1 MIQRTLTVEE
11 AVARVPFLAG
21 SSQLAV
27 TPLGGGITNHNFRID
42 YDGGSCVL
50 RITGANTEQLG
61 IRRDVEYQAN
71 LAAGRLGIA
80 PEVLYYIEPEGYLVT
95 RFVPGKKITPEEIRQ
110 ADNLHRFAEK
120 IRRFHEKG
128 PELKVE
134 FSVFRRI
141 EMFAEIARRH
151 DCRFPDSYPWLMEKF
166 TQIENVLR
174 SNPFNPRPCHNDLLN
189 LNFLAENGELY
200 ILDWE
205 YAAMG
210 DPLYDLANFC
220 HHHQLDDDQFNTLVE
235 AYSGRADPQERA
247 RVRLYW
253 PMSQMYEAMW
263 GVAQTGISTLDE
275 DFQGYADTF
284 FSRTMATLQ
293 DPRFE
298 QWLDQAAAQNPI

>member
-1 MIQRTLTVEE
+1 MIQRTLTVDE

-21 SSQLAV
+21 SEKLVV
-27 TPLGGGITNHNFRID
+27 TPLGGGITNHNYRID
-42 YDGGSCVL
+42 YDAGSCVL

-61 IRRDVEYQAN
+61 IQRDVEYQAN

-80 PEVLYYIEPEGYLVT
+80 PEVLYCIEPEGYLVT
-95 RFVPGKKITPEEIRQ
+95 RFIRGKNVTPQEIGR
-110 ADNLHRFAEK
+110 ADNLRRFAAR
-120 IRRFHEKG
+120 IRRFHENG
-128 PELKVE
+128 PELRIE

-141 EMFAEIARRH
+141 EMFAEIARQH
-151 DCRFPDSYPWLMEKF
+151 NCRFPDSYPWLMEHF
-166 TQIENVLR
+166 TRIEHALR
-174 SNPFNPRPCHNDLLN
+174 MHPFSPRPCHNDLLN
-189 LNFLAENGELY
+189 LNFLADNCELY

-210 DPLYDLANFC
+210 DPMYDLANFC
-220 HHHQLDDDQFNTLVE
+220 HHHQLADEQFNILME
-235 AYSGRADPQERA
+235 AYSGQVSPRESA

-298 QWLDQAAAQNPI
+298 QWLNQAADQVPT